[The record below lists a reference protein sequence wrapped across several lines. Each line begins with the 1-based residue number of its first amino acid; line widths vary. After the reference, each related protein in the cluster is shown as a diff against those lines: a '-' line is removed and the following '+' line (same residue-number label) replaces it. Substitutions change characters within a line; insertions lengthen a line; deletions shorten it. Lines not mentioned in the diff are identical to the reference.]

1 MSAFNN
7 QNVSSSF
14 NFQDFSSRLSEP
26 DAIIVEIASEVTPS
40 QVVKPDI
47 EDDQKRWLIVGI
59 CLHSVI
65 SPALRQYIPPFV
77 SKLYSA
83 LKRIDQIDK
92 QTFAKY
98 LIRYKPTNKELNYEA
113 INNNSAIPKVKGKK
127 DVQKY
132 NYNVTSDVDLTKLF
146 MITSMAHYTGF
157 DDTCDSSALLGIIIN
172 IDKFPALPKQTAEK
186 VRADIRNPWAHCN
199 FSEWDVIKYQNSFQL
214 MHQFIRNLQLPVQ
227 DETAVLAKLIHW
239 QTNGVQ
245 FLQGTTLGLELVQ
258 ELKNETRALSKFILD
273 IVPQTDKSFKVVHNA
288 ILSMEGTLNDTVDKI
303 NLLETDMSGLK
314 DNLNT
319 LTDTVDD
326 LQGAHEQ
333 HYKTVE
339 KMKTDI
345 RDVQSN
351 VSKTQLELVDSTQK
365 VDHLESRLDDISVG
379 VSENRTKLNDTK
391 TEIIYVRTDIE
402 SAKTEVKNIKTEMDE
417 VKEDMKKTKFELH
430 NTKADV
436 AKNRVDIEEL
446 TKYLSSDRPNS
457 KVFFYPLDRV
467 SSFVSRE
474 DELET
479 LQKEFQR
486 CSNDHHVQV
495 ICGLGGIG
503 KTTLSIEYAWTFQ
516 SFYPGGVFWMS
527 AETTEALEDSIQ
539 RLAIDTNIVGKNAKE
554 TLTKTLKWLS
564 SIQDRW
570 LLVVDNVDMEEIRG
584 SIKELLLGSWKRN
597 SKGHIIITSRRE
609 AEEAGDEFNVKLK
622 DCITLDVLTERESVQ
637 FMTTRSGCKNDKN
650 DRSLELLIEEL
661 GGLPLALE
669 QAAAHIKALRCTFK
683 EYLEKFNRKR
693 LKILKA
699 SRSQFVVSKE
709 RQAVRTTWQLN
720 FDYIDKQS
728 EEEGLGC
735 AAVTVMEILA
745 FLHADEIPLTVL
757 NVGSP
762 EILDEDLLDAFQ
774 EEIGVKQVAEI
785 LARFSLFSRCGG
797 STLSVHRLVQ
807 EVIRENLTDSD
818 RKAFI
823 LQCATRM
830 INKALERTQSP
841 REALKEE
848 NIGRASLQMWSK
860 LALNANTL
868 KTYLFEFTKTN
879 RKQMHICFNIEST
892 KLLQT
897 SAIYH
902 SLFQRQDEALACQ
915 AQMLS
920 IIPALGIEE
929 SDYRDLT
936 CIKIPLLQNDRQII
950 QSSMIMA
957 ISTGTEPLVGID
969 QAQTVA
975 LLDPEPL
982 RIMGNEAFKSQKY
995 QDAIQCYTEAITASQ
1010 DNIDPKV
1017 LSNRSL
1023 AYLRISDYENALHDA
1038 DLCIQ
1043 IDPNAHK
1050 AYSWKAYAIANLI
1063 RLGMLP
1069 KSWESAGLAA
1079 AAVAGY
1085 LNKECLLEY
1094 RMKIEYPV
1102 VKFHIIEDQSTLGQ
1116 EMVSMMNS
1124 AYTTLLLRKGNYQ
1137 IDLHKAEIATKSVQI
1152 IGIEEGVEIHS
1163 PLGVS
1168 LIHPSKISSKFRFE
1182 TEINV
1187 FFENVTFPN
1196 ETGQILVD
1204 GLVNATFYRCVFSNG
1219 RKGCEDFPFCNGR
1232 RGCVNQN
1239 PDECRK
1245 LNALQEKAPCPHPS
1259 GVVGHAGICAD
1270 GGGNVLIDNCTLN
1283 RCGGG
1288 GTLSINGS
1296 VLKIRHSIVRNM
1308 RQMGV
1313 EAREG
1318 GSTVAEDSTICDN
1331 QFHGVA
1337 IGPKGRGVV
1346 KSCVIQNNKNEGIW
1360 CGGNLD
1366 TIGESRL
1373 TQTSNSEGG
1382 STCMIFDNLIYQN
1395 GMSGISLDGG
1405 SYDVSGNKIF
1415 ENWLWGMMVKSRSTT
1430 NICNNDIFENKCGGI
1445 RIGVNYSAPVMMD
1458 GNTIRDHTGP
1468 AVHTERDPRKNELPR
1483 SLHGNKGLMEMMK
1496 AIGMMDDESTI
1507 FSLSP
1512 IITTRNVIEKNNRG
1526 EQHPRQILS
1535 LVETCCFCHINSNKL
1550 KCCAKCKKA
1559 SYCSKECQKQ
1569 HWKRHQIICKLMM
1582 ENFTVDIKM
1591 SETTKW
1597 DKYFESP
1604 PGFVSIRGTNA
1615 PLPGLGEGTPP
1626 EMSSDRRFIVK
1637 IQSGSEYTRYDPN
1650 KMLRLYDQTQTLD
1663 IYFRN
1668 PNIYHLLC
1676 ECGVLAASKFT
1687 TKKMFCWASFKNN
1700 GKTLRMYIDTL
1711 PTFQTW

>member
-1 MSAFNN
+1 MTAFNH
-7 QNVSSSF
+7 QKYFSSF
-14 NFQDFSSRLSEP
+14 NFQDFSSRLNEP
-26 DAIIVEIASEVTPS
+26 DAIIVEIAGEVTSS

-65 SPALRQYIPPFV
+65 SPALRQYIPPVV
-77 SKLYSA
+77 SKLYST
-83 LKRIDQIDK
+83 LKRTDQVDK
-92 QTFAKY
+92 QTYAKY

-113 INNNSAIPKVKGKK
+113 INNNSAVPKVKGKK
-127 DVQKY
+127 DVQNY

-172 IDKFPALPKQTAEK
+172 IDTFPVLPKQTAEK

-214 MHQFIRNLQLPVQ
+214 MHQFVRNLQLPVH
-227 DETAVLAKLIHW
+227 DETAILGKLTHW

-245 FLQGTTLGLELVQ
+245 FLQGTTLGVELVQ

-273 IVPQTDKSFKVVHNA
+273 IVPQTGESFNAVHNA
-288 ILSMEGTLNDTVDKI
+288 ILSMEGILNETTDKI
-303 NLLETDMSGLK
+303 NHLETDTSGLK
-314 DNLNT
+314 GKLNV
-319 LTDTVDD
+319 LTDTVND
-326 LQGAHEQ
+326 LQDAHEQ
-333 HYKTVE
+333 YSETVE
-339 KMKTDI
+339 NMKADI
-345 RDVQSN
+345 EDVQSN
-351 VSKTQLELVDSTQK
+351 ASKTQLEVVDSMQR
-365 VDHLESRLDDISVG
+365 VDHIESRLDHISLG
-379 VSENRTKLNDTK
+379 VSENRTTLHDTK
-391 TEIIYVRTDIE
+391 TEIIYVRADIE
-402 SAKTEVKNIKTEMDE
+402 TAKTEVKNMKTELEDA
-417 VKEDMKKTKFELH
+417 KENMKKSKFELH
-430 NTKADV
+430 STKADI

-446 TKYLSSDRPNS
+446 TKYLSSVRPNG
-457 KVFFYPLDRV
+457 KVFFYPPDRI

-486 CSNDHHVQV
+486 RSNDHHVQV

-503 KTTLSIEYAWTFQ
+503 KTTLSVEYAWSFQ

-527 AETTEALEDSIQ
+527 VETTEALEDSIQ
-539 RLAIDTNIVGKNAKE
+539 RLAIDTNTVGKNTKE
-554 TLTKTLKWLS
+554 TLTKTLKWMS

-570 LLVVDNVDMEEIRG
+570 LLVIDNVDMEEIR
-584 SIKELLLGSWKRN
+584 SSLKELLLGAWKRN
-597 SKGHIIITSRRE
+597 SKGHIIITSRRD
-609 AEEAGDEFNVKLK
+609 AEEAGEVFNVKLK
-622 DCITLDVLTERESVQ
+622 DCISLDVLTERESVQ
-637 FMTTRSGCKNDKN
+637 FMTTRSGCKNNKN
-650 DRSLELLIEEL
+650 DRSLELLVEEL

-669 QAAAHIKALRCTFK
+669 QAAAHIKTLHCTFQ

-699 SRSQFVVSKE
+699 SRSHFDVSKE

-720 FDYIDKQS
+720 FDYIEKQS

-735 AAVTVMEILA
+735 AAVTVMEISA
-745 FLHADEIPLTVL
+745 FLYAEEIPLTIL
-757 NVGSP
+757 NEGSP
-762 EILDEDLLDAFQ
+762 KVLDEDLLDAFQ

-785 LARFSLFSRCGG
+785 LARFSLFSRCRG

-848 NIGRASLQMWSK
+848 NVGRASLQIWSK
-860 LALNANTL
+860 LALHANTL

-879 RKQMHICFNIEST
+879 RKQICFNIEST

-920 IIPALGIEE
+920 IIPALGIAE

-936 CIKIPLLQNDRQII
+936 CIKIPLLQKDRQII
-950 QSSMIMA
+950 QSSIIMA

-969 QAQTVA
+969 QEQTVA

-982 RIMGNEAFKSQKY
+982 RILGNDAFKSQKY
-995 QDAIQCYTEAITASQ
+995 QDAIHFYTEAITASQ
-1010 DNIDPKV
+1010 GNIDPKV

-1023 AYLRISDYENALHDA
+1023 SYLRVFDFENALHDA

-1050 AYSWKAYAIANLI
+1050 AYCWKAYAIANLI
-1063 RLGMLP
+1063 RLGVLP

-1079 AAVAGY
+1079 AAVAGF
-1085 LNKECLLEY
+1085 LNKQCLLEY
-1094 RMKIEYPV
+1094 NMKIEYPV
-1102 VKFHIIEDQSTLGQ
+1102 VRFQIIENQSTLGQ
-1116 EMVSMMNS
+1116 EMVSMINR
-1124 AYTTLLLRKGNYQ
+1124 AYTTLLLPKGSYQ
-1137 IDLHKAEIATKSVQI
+1137 IDLHKGEIVTKSVQI

-1163 PLGVS
+1163 PLGVP
-1168 LIHPSKISSKFRFE
+1168 LIHPSKISSKFQFE

-1187 FFENVTFPN
+1187 FFENVTFPYD
-1196 ETGQILVD
+1196 TGGILVD
-1204 GLVNATFYRCVFSNG
+1204 GRVNATFYRCVFSNG
-1219 RKGCEDFPFCNGR
+1219 RKGCEDFPICKGLV
-1232 RGCVNQN
+1232 GCVNPN

-1245 LNALQEKAPCPHPS
+1245 LCASQKRVPCPQSS
-1259 GVVGHAGICAD
+1259 GVVGFPGINAK
-1270 GGGNVLIDNCTLN
+1270 GVGNVLVDNCTLN

-1288 GTLSINGS
+1288 GTLSIEGS
-1296 VLKIRHSIVRNM
+1296 VLKIRNSTIRNM

-1318 GSTVAEDSTICDN
+1318 GFTVAENCIICDN

-1337 IGPKGRGVV
+1337 IGPNGRGIVRN
-1346 KSCVIQNNKNEGIW
+1346 CVIQNNKSEGIW
-1360 CGGNLD
+1360 CGGNLKYKAQFK
-1366 TIGESRL
+1366 L
-1373 TQTSNSEGG
+1373 KQTKGG
-1382 STCMIFDNLIYQN
+1382 STCRVFDNLIYQN
-1395 GMSGISLDGG
+1395 GMSGISFDGG

-1415 ENWLWGMMVKSRSTT
+1415 DNWFWGMMVKSRSTT

-1445 RIGVNYSAPVMMD
+1445 RIGVNYSAPVVMD
-1458 GNTIRDHTGP
+1458 GNSIRDHTGP
-1468 AVHTERDPRKNELPR
+1468 AVHTERDPKTNDLFK
-1483 SLHGNKGLMEMMK
+1483 SLHGNKALMKMK
-1496 AIGMMDDESTI
+1496 EDFGMMEDESTV
-1507 FSLSP
+1507 FSIPP

-1526 EQHPRQILS
+1526 RQHPRQILD
-1535 LVETCCFCHINSNKL
+1535 LVETCCFCHIDSNKL
-1550 KCCAKCKKA
+1550 KKCAECKKA

-1569 HWKRHQIICKLMM
+1569 HWKRHQNICKLMT

-1591 SETTKW
+1591 SDTTTW
-1597 DKYFESP
+1597 DEYNSKPS
-1604 PGFVSIRGTNA
+1604 GWVSIRGTNA

-1626 EMSSDRRFIVK
+1626 DKSSDKRFIVK
-1637 IQSGSEYTRYDPN
+1637 IQSGNEYSSYDPN
-1650 KMLRLYDQTQTLD
+1650 KELLLYDQTQTLD
-1663 IYFRN
+1663 MFFRN
-1668 PNIYHLLC
+1668 SNIYHLVC
-1676 ECGVLAASKFT
+1676 ECGVLAATKFT

-1700 GKTLRMYIDTL
+1700 GKTLRIYTDTL
-1711 PTFQTW
+1711 PPFQTW

>member
-1 MSAFNN
+1 MAAFNH
-7 QNVSSSF
+7 QNFSSSF
-14 NFQDFSSRLSEP
+14 NFQDFSSRLNEP
-26 DAIIVEIASEVTPS
+26 DAIIVEIASEVTSS

-59 CLHSVI
+59 CLHSII
-65 SPALRQYIPPFV
+65 SPALRQYIPPVV
-77 SKLYSA
+77 SKLYST

-92 QTFAKY
+92 QAYAKY
-98 LIRYKPTNKELNYEA
+98 LKRYKPTNKELNYEA

-146 MITSMAHYTGF
+146 MITSMAHYAGF

-199 FSEWDVIKYQNSFQL
+199 FSEWDIIKYQNSFQL

-227 DETAVLAKLIHW
+227 DETAIIAKLTHW

-245 FLQGTTLGLELVQ
+245 FLQGTTLGVELVQ
-258 ELKNETRALSKFILD
+258 ELKNETRALSKYILD
-273 IVPQTDKSFKVVHNA
+273 IVPQTGESFKAVHKA
-288 ILSMEGTLNDTVDKI
+288 ILSMEGTLNETTDKI
-303 NLLETDMSGLK
+303 NNLLTDTSGLK
-314 DNLNT
+314 GNLNA

-326 LQGAHEQ
+326 LQDAHE
-333 HYKTVE
+333 HHADTIE
-339 KMKTDI
+339 KMKTHI
-345 RDVQSN
+345 EDVQSN
-351 VSKTQLELVDSTQK
+351 VNKTQLELVNSMQK
-365 VDHLESRLDDISVG
+365 VDHLESRLDDISLG
-379 VSENRTKLNDTK
+379 VSENRTTLHDTK
-391 TEIIYVRTDIE
+391 TEIVYARTDIE
-402 SAKTEVKNIKTEMDE
+402 IAKTEVKNTKTEL
-417 VKEDMKKTKFELH
+417 ED
-430 NTKADV
+430 TKADV

-446 TKYLSSDRPNS
+446 TKYLSSVRPNG
-457 KVFFYPLDRV
+457 KVFFYPPDRV

-479 LQKEFQR
+479 LQDEFQR
-486 CSNDHHVQV
+486 HSNGHHVQV

-503 KTTLSIEYAWTFQ
+503 KTTLSVEYAWTFQ

-539 RLAIDTNIVGKNAKE
+539 RLAIDTNTVGKDAKE
-554 TLTKTLKWLS
+554 TLTKTLKWMS

-570 LLVVDNVDMEEIRG
+570 LLVIDNVDMEEIRSG
-584 SIKELLLGSWKRN
+584 VKELLLGAWKRN

-622 DCITLDVLTERESVQ
+622 DCITLDILTERESAQ

-650 DRSLELLIEEL
+650 DHSLEILIEEL

-669 QAAAHIKALRCTFK
+669 QAAAHIKTLHCTFK

-699 SRSQFVVSKE
+699 SRSRFNVSKE

-735 AAVTVMEILA
+735 AAVTVMEISA
-745 FLHADEIPLTVL
+745 FLYADEIPLTIL

-830 INKALERTQSP
+830 INKALEITQSP

-848 NIGRASLQMWSK
+848 NVGRASLQMWSK

-879 RKQMHICFNIEST
+879 KEQMHICFNVEST

-897 SAIYH
+897 TAIYH

-920 IIPALGIEE
+920 IIPALGIAE
-929 SDYRDLT
+929 SDYRELT
-936 CIKIPLLQNDRQII
+936 CIKIPLLQNDREII
-950 QSSMIMA
+950 QSSMTMA
-957 ISTGTEPLVGID
+957 MSTGTEPLVGVD
-969 QAQTVA
+969 QAQTVV

-982 RIMGNEAFKSQKY
+982 RIMGNDAFKSQKY

-1010 DNIDPKV
+1010 GNIDPKV

-1023 AYLRISDYENALHDA
+1023 AYLRVSDYENAMRDA

-1043 IDPNAHK
+1043 KDPNAHK

-1063 RLGMLP
+1063 RIGVLP

-1085 LNKECLLEY
+1085 LNNQCLLEY

-1102 VKFHIIEDQSTLGQ
+1102 VRFKIIEDQSTLGQ
-1116 EMVSMMNS
+1116 EMVSMMNR
-1124 AYTTLLLRKGNYQ
+1124 AYTTLLLRKGSYKINLY
-1137 IDLHKAEIATKSVQI
+1137 KAEIATKSVQI

-1168 LIHPSKISSKFRFE
+1168 LIHPSKISSKFQFE
-1182 TEINV
+1182 TDINV

-1196 ETGQILVD
+1196 ETGQIFVD
-1204 GLVNATFYRCVFSNG
+1204 GRVNATFYRCVLSNG

-1232 RGCVNQN
+1232 RGCLN
-1239 PDECRK
+1239 PNPEECRN
-1245 LNALQEKAPCPHPS
+1245 LNALQEKASCPHPS
-1259 GVVGHAGICAD
+1259 GIVGCPGICAK
-1270 GGGNVLIDNCTLN
+1270 GNGNVLIDNCTLN

-1288 GTLSINGS
+1288 GTLSTEGS
-1296 VLKIRHSIVRNM
+1296 VLTIRHSTISNM

-1318 GSTVAEDSTICDN
+1318 GFTVAEDCTICDN

-1346 KSCVIQNNKNEGIW
+1346 KNCVIQNNKNEGIW

-1366 TIGESRL
+1366 IGESRL

-1382 STCMIFDNLIYQN
+1382 STCIIFDNLIYQN

-1430 NICNNDIFENKCGGI
+1430 NICNNDVFENKCGGI
-1445 RIGVNYSAPVMMD
+1445 RIGVNYSAPVTID

-1468 AVHTERDPRKNELPR
+1468 AVHTERVPETNVLLR
-1483 SLHGNKGLMEMMK
+1483 SLHENKGLMERMK
-1496 AIGMMDDESTI
+1496 DIGMMDDESTI
-1507 FSLSP
+1507 FSLPP
-1512 IITTRNVIEKNNRG
+1512 IITSRNVIENNNRG
-1526 EQHPRQILS
+1526 QQHPRQILD
-1535 LVETCCFCHINSNKL
+1535 LVETCCFCHIDSNKL
-1550 KCCAKCKKA
+1550 KKCGKCKKA

-1569 HWKRHQIICKLMM
+1569 HWKRHQIICKLMT

-1597 DKYFESP
+1597 DVYFQSSL
-1604 PGFVSIRGTNA
+1604 GSNVIRGTNA

-1626 EMSSDRRFIVK
+1626 DMSSDRRFTVK
-1637 IQSGSEYTRYDPN
+1637 IQSGQEYTRYDPN
-1650 KMLRLYDQTQTLD
+1650 KDMRLYDQTQTLD
-1663 IYFRN
+1663 IFFRN
-1668 PNIYHLLC
+1668 PNIYHLVC

-1700 GKTLRMYIDTL
+1700 GKTLRIYTDTL
-1711 PTFQTW
+1711 PPFQTW